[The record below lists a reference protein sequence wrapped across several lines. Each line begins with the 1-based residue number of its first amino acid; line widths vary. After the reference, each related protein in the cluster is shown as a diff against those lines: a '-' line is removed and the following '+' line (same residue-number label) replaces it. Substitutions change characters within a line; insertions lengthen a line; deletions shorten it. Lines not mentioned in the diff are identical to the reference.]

1 MKVAI
6 TDGKGNVW
14 LEKVPEPEPGDYQ
27 CLCRMLACAS
37 CTGTDL
43 KHIHDKLPWQQNY
56 PGMLGH
62 ESIGEVIAVGDKVR
76 NFSIGDWILRP
87 TPACPGETYA
97 GYSSMWGGFSEYGL
111 ALDTGALLADNPE
124 ATPNPYTK
132 YQLPVP
138 RDLGISPGE
147 ATMLVTLKETAGY
160 VASVGMRL
168 NAAVLV
174 LGAGSVG
181 ISMMR
186 FAKLFGACPLIAVA
200 RRDEQ
205 LAYARDPIGADF
217 VINSTRDDVTAQ
229 VRALTNGRGADI
241 LIDTTG
247 SAEFIRDC
255 LPALAPDGKAAAYAT
270 YRRDDPIANYIPED
284 KLVVGRTGEDTT
296 HQYLLDAVRLG
307 FVRLADFYSHTLPFA
322 KISEGFAMLE
332 AKEAF
337 KIVFEMGE

>member
-1 MKVAI
+1 MKAAI

-14 LEKVPEPEPGDYQ
+14 LDEIPVPEPGDYQ

-43 KHIHDKLPWQQNY
+43 KHIHDKLPWKQEY
-56 PGMLGH
+56 PGLLGH

-76 NFSIGDWILRP
+76 NFGLGDWVLRP
-87 TPACPGETYA
+87 TPAYPGEKYA

-111 ALDTGALLADNPE
+111 VTDAAALREDAPE
-124 ATPNPYTK
+124 IQPNPYTK
-132 YQLPVP
+132 FQLPVP
-138 RDLGISPGE
+138 RELDLSPGD

-160 VASVGMRL
+160 VASVGVKL
-168 NAAVLV
+168 NDAVLV

-205 LAYARDPIGADF
+205 LAYAMEPIGADA
-217 VINSTRDDVTAQ
+217 VINCTREDVITR
-229 VRALTNGRGADI
+229 VRELTDGRGADV

-255 LPALAPDGKAAAYAT
+255 LPALAPEGRAAAYAT
-270 YRRDDPIANYIPED
+270 YRRDDPVANYIPED
-284 KLVVGRTGEDTT
+284 KLALGKTGEDIA
-296 HQYLLDAVRLG
+296 HDYLLDAVRLG
-307 FVRLADFYSHTLPFA
+307 FVNLSDYYSHTMPFE
-322 KISEGFAMLE
+322 KIAEGFARLE

-337 KIVFEMGE
+337 KIVFEMGK